1 MSSRLKFISIT
12 GAREHNLKNVDAK
25 IPRRSL
31 TVVTGVSGS
40 GKSSLVFDI
49 LFAEAQRRFMESL
62 SSYAR
67 QFVEK
72 LDKPDVDFVE
82 GLSPSVSV
90 DQKTFHRNPRST
102 VGTITEIYDYMR
114 VLFSVAG
121 KPMCHGCGEEISS
134 QTRSSMVERIV
145 REAGR
150 GPVSVYSPVVRGRK
164 GLYRKE
170 LEEMRREGFLRV
182 RIDGETYDLDEEI
195 ELSRNRKHTIELLVD
210 RMTLGRES
218 SEKRLSDAVALALRR
233 SGGLLVCEAGDDVSL
248 TFSEHF
254 SCPRCDISYPE
265 ISPRLFSFNSPYGA
279 CANCQGLGFETF
291 FDPELI
297 VEDPDRSLRAGA
309 IKPFENSKY
318 LARALEALSRRY
330 GFSLDVPFSGLS
342 REHREKIM
350 LGTGGEEIEF
360 EKSGKRGS
368 ERYEAAFEGV
378 VGILSEWHRETRSE
392 ELREK
397 LEKYMRTV
405 PCGTCGGAR
414 LNRVAV
420 SVLFSGKPLSDL
432 VRMPV
437 CDLLRWFGSVELG
450 EREAKIAG
458 ELLKEISSRLGFLED
473 VGLGYLSLDRA
484 APTLSGGEA
493 QRVRLATQVGS
504 KLTGITYVLDEP
516 SIGLHPRDNEKLIGT
531 LRNIRDRGN
540 TVIVV
545 EHDEETIR
553 SADFVLDMGPGAGEL
568 GGEIVCSGKVSKIAR
583 CCGSLTGKYLSGK
596 KRIPVPRERRSSRAR
611 VGVRGAV
618 GNNLRELDVDF
629 PLGTFICV
637 TGVSGSGKS
646 TLVVDTLYNAL
657 SVKLGASRARA
668 APHSEI
674 AGTEKLDKAV
684 KVDQSP
690 IGRTPRSNPATYTGV
705 FAEIRKIFS
714 MLPEARVMGYGPGRF
729 SFNLPQ
735 GSCAGCGGAGEVRVE
750 MHFLP
755 DVYVRCGE
763 CGGRR
768 YNDETLRV
776 TYRGKTVSDV
786 LDMTV
791 GEAAVFFENVPA
803 ISSRLGVLDDVG
815 LDYVRLGQRSN
826 TLSGGEAQRIK
837 LARELSRKSTGRTL
851 YVLDEPSV
859 GLHFDDI
866 RKLLSVLQRLVDLG
880 NTVVVIEHNL
890 DIVKCADH
898 VIDLGP
904 GGGEEGGSLVACGP
918 PEVVCRAERSHTGFW
933 LGEIL
938 ENGGGEG

>member
-1 MSSRLKFISIT
+1 MKFINIT

-25 IPRRSL
+25 IPRQSL

-67 QFVEK
+67 QFVER

-121 KPMCHGCGEEISS
+121 KPVCYECGEEISS
-134 QTRSSMVERIV
+134 RTRESMVETIE

-150 GPVSVYSPVVRGRK
+150 KPVSIYSPVVQGRK
-164 GLYRKE
+164 GVYRKE

-182 RIDGETYDLDEEI
+182 RIDGETRDLDEEI

-210 RMTLGRES
+210 RMTLGGES
-218 SEKRLSDAVALALRR
+218 SGKRLSDAVSLALKR
-233 SGGLLVCEAGDDVSL
+233 SGGLLMCEVEGGDPL
-248 TFSEHF
+248 IFSEHF
-254 SCPRCDISYPE
+254 SCPRCAVSYPE

-279 CANCQGLGFETF
+279 CSNCQGLGFETF

-297 VEDPDRSLRAGA
+297 VEDPGRSLRGGA
-309 IKPFENSKY
+309 IKPFEDSKY

-330 GFSLDVPFSGLS
+330 GFSLDVPFSELP
-342 REHREKIM
+342 RKHREKIM
-350 LGTGGEEIEF
+350 RGTGGEEIEF
-360 EKSGKRGS
+360 EKSGKRGTK
-368 ERYEAAFEGV
+368 RYEAAFEGV
-378 VGILSEWHRETRSE
+378 VGVLTEWYRETRSD

-397 LEKYMRTV
+397 LERYMRTV

-420 SVLFSGKPLSDL
+420 SVLFSGKPVSDL
-432 VRMPV
+432 VGMPV
-437 CDLLRWFGSVELG
+437 CDLLRWFGSVELD
-450 EREAKIAG
+450 EREEKIAG
-458 ELLKEISSRLGFLED
+458 ELLKEISSRLGFLRD
-473 VGLGYLSLDRA
+473 VGLGYLSLDRS

-516 SIGLHPRDNEKLIGT
+516 SIGLHPRDNERLIGT

-553 SADFVLDMGPGAGEL
+553 NADYVLDVGPGAGEL
-568 GGEIVCSGKVSKIAR
+568 GGEVVCSGGVSKIAR
-583 CCGSLTGKYLSGK
+583 CGGSLTGKYLSGK
-596 KRIPVPRERRSSRAR
+596 KEIPVPEKRRSSRAR
-611 VGVRGAV
+611 LRVCGAA
-618 GNNLRELDVDF
+618 GNNLRKLDVDF

-646 TLVVDTLYNAL
+646 TLVVDTLYNGL
-657 SVKLGASRARA
+657 SRKLNGSRVRA
-668 APHSEI
+668 APHAGM
-674 AGTEKLDKAV
+674 AGTEKLDKVV

-705 FAEIRKIFS
+705 FTEIRKIFS
-714 MLPEARVMGYGPGRF
+714 MLPDARVMGYGPGRF

-735 GSCAGCGGAGEVRVE
+735 GSCARCGGAGDVRVE

-755 DVYVRCGE
+755 DVYVRCE
-763 CGGRR
+763 TCGGKR

-776 TYRGKTVSDV
+776 AYRGKTVADV
-786 LDMTV
+786 LEMTV
-791 GEAAVFFENVPA
+791 GEAAAFFENVPA
-803 ISSRLGVLDDVG
+803 ISSRLGVINDVG

-837 LARELSRKSTGRTL
+837 LARELSKKSAGRTL

-866 RKLLSVLQRLVDLG
+866 LKLLSVLQRLVDLG

-890 DIVKCADH
+890 DIVKCSDH

-904 GGGEEGGSLVACGP
+904 GGGDAGGELVACGT
-918 PEVVCRAERSHTGFW
+918 PESLCAAAESHTGSY

-938 ENGGGEG
+938 AAAGAGS

>member
-1 MSSRLKFISIT
+1 MKFISIT

-67 QFVEK
+67 QFVER

-121 KPMCHGCGEEISS
+121 KPVCYECGEEISS
-134 QTRSSMVERIV
+134 RTRESMVETIE
-145 REAGR
+145 REAG
-150 GPVSVYSPVVRGRK
+150 GKPVSIYSPVVQGRK
-164 GLYRKE
+164 GVYRKE

-182 RIDGETYDLDEEI
+182 RIDGETRDLDEEI

-210 RMTLGRES
+210 RMTLGGES
-218 SEKRLSDAVALALRR
+218 SGKRLSDAVSLALKR
-233 SGGLLVCEAGDDVSL
+233 SGGLLMCEVQGGATL

-254 SCPRCDISYPE
+254 SCPRCAVSYPE

-279 CANCQGLGFETF
+279 CSNCQGLGFETF

-297 VEDPDRSLRAGA
+297 VEDPGRSLRGGA
-309 IKPFENSKY
+309 IKPFEDSKY

-330 GFSLDVPFSGLS
+330 GFSLDVPFSELP
-342 REHREKIM
+342 RKHREKIM
-350 LGTGGEEIEF
+350 RGTGGEEVEF
-360 EKSGKRGS
+360 EKSGKRGT

-378 VGILSEWHRETRSE
+378 VGVLTEWYRETRSD

-397 LEKYMRTV
+397 LERYMRTV

-420 SVLFSGKPLSDL
+420 SVLFSGKPVSDL
-432 VRMPV
+432 VGMPV
-437 CDLLRWFGSVELG
+437 CDLLRWFGSVELD
-450 EREAKIAG
+450 EREEKIAG
-458 ELLKEISSRLGFLED
+458 ELLKEISSRLGFLRD
-473 VGLGYLSLDRA
+473 VGLGYLSLDRS

-516 SIGLHPRDNEKLIGT
+516 SIGLHPRDNERLIGT

-553 SADFVLDMGPGAGEL
+553 NADYVLDVGPGAGEL
-568 GGEIVCSGKVSKIAR
+568 GGEVVCSGGVSKIAR
-583 CCGSLTGKYLSGK
+583 CGGSLTGKYLSGK
-596 KRIPVPRERRSSRAR
+596 KEIPVPEKRRSSRAR
-611 VGVRGAV
+611 LRVRGAA
-618 GNNLRELDVDF
+618 GNNLRKLDVDF

-646 TLVVDTLYNAL
+646 TLVVDTLYNGL
-657 SVKLGASRARA
+657 SRKLNGSRVRA
-668 APHSEI
+668 APHAGM
-674 AGTEKLDKAV
+674 AGTEKLDKVV

-705 FAEIRKIFS
+705 FTEIRKIFS
-714 MLPEARVMGYGPGRF
+714 MLPDARVMGYGPGRF

-735 GSCAGCGGAGEVRVE
+735 GSCARCGGAGDVRVE

-755 DVYVRCGE
+755 DVYVRCE
-763 CGGRR
+763 TCGGKR

-776 TYRGKTVSDV
+776 AYRGKTVADV
-786 LDMTV
+786 LEMTV
-791 GEAAVFFENVPA
+791 GEAAAFFENVPA
-803 ISSRLGVLDDVG
+803 ISSRLGVINDVG

-837 LARELSRKSTGRTL
+837 LARELSKKSAGRTL

-866 RKLLSVLQRLVDLG
+866 LKLLSVLQRLVDLG

-890 DIVKCADH
+890 DIVKCSDH

-904 GGGEEGGSLVACGP
+904 GGGDAGGELVACGT
-918 PEVVCRAERSHTGFW
+918 PESLCAAAESHTGSY

-938 ENGGGEG
+938 AAAGAGS

>member
-1 MSSRLKFISIT
+1 MKFISIT

-121 KPMCHGCGEEISS
+121 KPVCYECGEEISS
-134 QTRSSMVERIV
+134 RTRESMVETIE

-150 GPVSVYSPVVRGRK
+150 KPVSIYSPVVQGRK
-164 GLYRKE
+164 GVYRKE

-182 RIDGETYDLDEEI
+182 RIDGETRDLDEEI

-210 RMTLGRES
+210 RMTLGGES
-218 SEKRLSDAVALALRR
+218 SRKRLSDAVSLALKR
-233 SGGLLVCEAGDDVSL
+233 SGGLLMCEVGDDAPL
-248 TFSEHF
+248 AFSEHF
-254 SCPRCDISYPE
+254 SCPRCAVSYPE

-279 CANCQGLGFETF
+279 CPNCQGLGFETF

-297 VEDPDRSLRAGA
+297 VEDPGRSLRGGA
-309 IKPFENSKY
+309 IKPFEDSKY
-318 LARALEALSRRY
+318 LARALEALARRY
-330 GFSLDVPFSGLS
+330 GFSLDVPFSKLS
-342 REHREKIM
+342 RGHREKIM
-350 LGTGGEEIEF
+350 RGTGGEEIEF
-360 EKSGKRGS
+360 EKSGKKGT

-378 VGILSEWHRETRSE
+378 VGILTEWYGETRSD

-420 SVLFSGKPLSDL
+420 SVLFSGKPVSDL
-432 VRMPV
+432 VGMPV

-450 EREAKIAG
+450 GREEKIAG
-458 ELLKEISSRLGFLED
+458 ELLKEISSRLGFLRD

-516 SIGLHPRDNEKLIGT
+516 SIGLHPRDNERLIGT

-553 SADFVLDMGPGAGEL
+553 NADYVLDVGPGAGEL
-568 GGEIVCSGKVSKIAR
+568 GGEVVCSGGVSKIAR
-583 CCGSLTGKYLSGK
+583 CGGSLTGKYLSGK
-596 KRIPVPRERRSSRAR
+596 KEIPVPEKRRSSRAR
-611 VGVRGAV
+611 LRVRGAA
-618 GNNLRELDVDF
+618 GNNLRKLDVDF

-646 TLVVDTLYNAL
+646 TLVVDTLYNGL
-657 SVKLGASRARA
+657 SRKLNGSRVRA
-668 APHSEI
+668 APHAGM
-674 AGTEKLDKAV
+674 AGTEKLDKVV

-735 GSCAGCGGAGEVRVE
+735 GNCARCGGAGDVRVE

-755 DVYVRCGE
+755 DVYVRCE
-763 CGGRR
+763 TCGGRR

-776 TYRGKTVSDV
+776 AYRGKTVADV
-786 LDMTV
+786 LEMTV
-791 GEAAVFFENVPA
+791 GEAAAFFENVPA
-803 ISSRLGVLDDVG
+803 ISSRLGVINDVG

-837 LARELSRKSTGRTL
+837 LARELSKKSTGRTL

-866 RKLLSVLQRLVDLG
+866 LKLLSVLQRLVDLG

-890 DIVKCADH
+890 DIVKCSDH

-904 GGGEEGGSLVACGP
+904 GGGDAGGELVACGT
-918 PEVVCRAERSHTGFW
+918 PESLCAAAQSHTGSY

-938 ENGGGEG
+938 AAAGAGD

>member
-1 MSSRLKFISIT
+1 MKFISIT

-121 KPMCHGCGEEISS
+121 KPLCYECGEEISS
-134 QTRSSMVERIV
+134 QTRSSMVERIE
-145 REAGR
+145 REAGQK
-150 GPVSVYSPVVRGRK
+150 PVSVYSPVVRGRK
-164 GLYRKE
+164 GMYRKE

-182 RIDGETYDLDEEI
+182 RIDGETRDLDEEI
-195 ELSRNRKHTIELLVD
+195 ELSRNKKHTIELLVD
-210 RMTLGRES
+210 RMTLRRES
-218 SEKRLSDAVALALRR
+218 SNKRLSDAVSLALRR
-233 SGGLLVCEAGDDVSL
+233 SGGILVCEIGDERSL

-254 SCPRCDISYPE
+254 SCPRCSINYPE

-297 VEDPDRSLRAGA
+297 VEDPGKSLRAGA
-309 IKPFENSKY
+309 IKPFEDLKY
-318 LARALEALSRRY
+318 MARALEALSRHC
-330 GFSLDVPFSGLS
+330 GFSLDVPFSSLS
-342 REHREKIM
+342 RGHREKIM

-360 EKSGKRGS
+360 EKSGKRGT
-368 ERYEAAFEGV
+368 ERYEAVFEGV
-378 VGILSEWHRETRSE
+378 AGILAEWHRETRSD

-397 LEKYMRTV
+397 LERYMRTV
-405 PCGTCGGAR
+405 PCGLCGGAR
-414 LNRVAV
+414 LNRIAV

-437 CDLLRWFGSVELG
+437 CDLLRWFGSVELS
-450 EREAKIAG
+450 ERETKIAG

-473 VGLGYLSLDRA
+473 VGLGYLSLDRT

-531 LRNIRDRGN
+531 LRSIRDRGN

-553 SADFVLDMGPGAGEL
+553 NADFVLDVGPGAGEL
-568 GGEIVCSGKVSKIAR
+568 GGEVVCSGKVSKIAR
-583 CCGSLTGKYLSGK
+583 CGGSLTGKYLSGK
-596 KRIPVPRERRSSRAR
+596 KQIPVPAKRRSSRVR

-629 PLGTFICV
+629 PLGTFVCV

-646 TLVVDTLYNAL
+646 TLVVDTLYNGL
-657 SVKLGASRARA
+657 SRKLNGSRVRA
-668 APHSEI
+668 APHAEI
-674 AGTEKLDKAV
+674 AGTEKLDKVV

-705 FAEIRKIFS
+705 FTEIRKIFS

-729 SFNLPQ
+729 SFNLSQ
-735 GSCAGCGGAGEVRVE
+735 GSCAGCGGGGNVRVE

-755 DVYVRCGE
+755 DVYVRCE
-763 CGGRR
+763 ACGGKR

-791 GEAAVFFENVPA
+791 REAAVFFENVPA
-803 ISSRLGVLDDVG
+803 ISSRLGVLNDVG

-837 LARELSRKSTGRTL
+837 LARELSKKSTGRTL

-904 GGGEEGGSLVACGP
+904 GGGDEGGSLVACGA
-918 PEVVCRAERSHTGFW
+918 PELVCGAAQSHTGSY

-938 ENGGGEG
+938 KNGGAEG

>member
-1 MSSRLKFISIT
+1 MKFISIT

-67 QFVEK
+67 QFVER

-121 KPMCHGCGEEISS
+121 KPVCYECGEEISS
-134 QTRSSMVERIV
+134 RTRESMVETIE
-145 REAGR
+145 REAG
-150 GPVSVYSPVVRGRK
+150 GKPVSIYSPVVQGRK
-164 GLYRKE
+164 GVYRKE

-182 RIDGETYDLDEEI
+182 RIDGETRDLDEEI

-210 RMTLGRES
+210 RMTLGGES
-218 SEKRLSDAVALALRR
+218 SGKRLSDAVSLALKR
-233 SGGLLVCEAGDDVSL
+233 SGGLLMCEVRGGATL

-254 SCPRCDISYPE
+254 SCPRCAVSYPE

-279 CANCQGLGFETF
+279 CSNCQGLGFETF

-297 VEDPDRSLRAGA
+297 VEDPGRSLRGGA
-309 IKPFENSKY
+309 IKPFEDSKY

-330 GFSLDVPFSGLS
+330 GFSLDVPFSELP
-342 REHREKIM
+342 RKHREKIM
-350 LGTGGEEIEF
+350 RGTGGEEIEF
-360 EKSGKRGS
+360 EKSGKRGTK
-368 ERYEAAFEGV
+368 RYEAAFEGV
-378 VGILSEWHRETRSE
+378 VGVLTEWYRETRSD

-397 LEKYMRTV
+397 LERYMRTV

-420 SVLFSGKPLSDL
+420 SVLFSGKPVSDL
-432 VRMPV
+432 VGMPV
-437 CDLLRWFGSVELG
+437 CDLLRWFGSVELD
-450 EREAKIAG
+450 EREEKIAG
-458 ELLKEISSRLGFLED
+458 ELLKEISSRLGFLRD
-473 VGLGYLSLDRA
+473 VGLGYLSLDRS

-516 SIGLHPRDNEKLIGT
+516 SIGLHPRDNERLIGT

-553 SADFVLDMGPGAGEL
+553 NADYVLDVGPGAGEL
-568 GGEIVCSGKVSKIAR
+568 GGEVVCSGGVSKIAR
-583 CCGSLTGKYLSGK
+583 CGGSLTGKYLSGK
-596 KRIPVPRERRSSRAR
+596 KEIPVPEKRRSSRAR
-611 VGVRGAV
+611 LRVRGAA
-618 GNNLRELDVDF
+618 GNNLRKLDVDF

-646 TLVVDTLYNAL
+646 TLVVDTLYNGL
-657 SVKLGASRARA
+657 SRKLNGSRVRA
-668 APHSEI
+668 APHAGM
-674 AGTEKLDKAV
+674 AGTEKLDKVV

-705 FAEIRKIFS
+705 FTEIRKIFS
-714 MLPEARVMGYGPGRF
+714 MLPDARVMGYGPGRF

-735 GSCAGCGGAGEVRVE
+735 GSCARCGGAGDVRVE

-755 DVYVRCGE
+755 DVYVRCE
-763 CGGRR
+763 TCGGRR

-776 TYRGKTVSDV
+776 AYRGKTVADV
-786 LDMTV
+786 LEMTV
-791 GEAAVFFENVPA
+791 GEAAAFFENVPA
-803 ISSRLGVLDDVG
+803 ISSRLGVINDVG

-837 LARELSRKSTGRTL
+837 LARELSKKSAGRTL

-866 RKLLSVLQRLVDLG
+866 LKLLSVLQRLVDLG

-890 DIVKCADH
+890 DIVKCSDH

-904 GGGEEGGSLVACGP
+904 GGGDAGGELVACGT
-918 PEVVCRAERSHTGFW
+918 PESLCAAAESHTGSY

-938 ENGGGEG
+938 AVAGAGS

>member
-1 MSSRLKFISIT
+1 MKFISIT

-67 QFVEK
+67 QFVDK

-121 KPMCHGCGEEISS
+121 KPMCHECGEEISS

-145 REAGR
+145 WEAGR

-182 RIDGETYDLDEEI
+182 RIDGEMRDLDEEI
-195 ELSRNRKHTIELLVD
+195 ELSRNKKHTIELLVD

-218 SEKRLSDAVALALRR
+218 SEKRLSDAVSLALRR
-233 SGGLLVCEAGDDVSL
+233 SGGLLRCDAGDDVSL

-291 FDPELI
+291 FDPELV
-297 VEDPDRSLRAGA
+297 VEDPGRSLRAGA

-342 REHREKIM
+342 REHRERIM

-437 CDLLRWFGSVELG
+437 RDLLRWFGSVELG

-531 LRNIRDRGN
+531 LREIRDRGN

-553 SADFVLDMGPGAGEL
+553 NADFVLDVGPGAGEL
-568 GGEIVCSGKVSKIAR
+568 GGEVVCSGRVSKITR
-583 CCGSLTGKYLSGK
+583 CGGSLTGKYLSGK
-596 KRIPVPRERRSSRAR
+596 KRIAVPRRRRSSQTR

-657 SVKLGASRARA
+657 SGRLGGTRARA
-668 APHSEI
+668 APHSGI

-735 GSCAGCGGAGEVRVE
+735 GSCAECGGAGEVRVE

-755 DVYVRCGE
+755 DVYARCGE
-763 CGGRR
+763 CGGKR

-791 GEAAVFFENVPA
+791 GEAAVFFENIPA

-837 LARELSRKSTGRTL
+837 LARELSKKSTGRTL

-904 GGGEEGGSLVACGP
+904 GGGEEGGRLVACGP
-918 PEVVCRAERSHTGFW
+918 PEAVCRAARSHTGSY

>member
-1 MSSRLKFISIT
+1 MKFINIT

-67 QFVEK
+67 QFVDK

-121 KPMCHGCGEEISS
+121 KPTCHECGEEISS
-134 QTRSSMVERIV
+134 QTRSAMVERVV

-150 GPVSVYSPVVRGRK
+150 RPVSVYSPVVRGRK

-182 RIDGETYDLDEEI
+182 RIDGEMRDLDEEI

-210 RMTLGRES
+210 RMTLGREG

-233 SGGLLVCEAGDDVSL
+233 SGGLLRCEAGDDVSL

-254 SCPRCDISYPE
+254 SCPRCDVSYPE

-291 FDPELI
+291 FDPELM
-297 VEDPDRSLRAGA
+297 VEDPGRSLRAGA

-342 REHREKIM
+342 REHRERIM
-350 LGTGGEEIEF
+350 FGTGGEEIEF

-437 CDLLRWFGSVELG
+437 CDLIRWFGSVELG

-553 SADFVLDMGPGAGEL
+553 NADFVLDVGPGAGEL
-568 GGEIVCSGKVSKIAR
+568 GGEVVCSGKVSKIAR
-583 CCGSLTGKYLSGK
+583 CGGSLTGKYLSGK
-596 KRIPVPRERRSSRAR
+596 KRIAVPRRRRSSQNR

-657 SVKLGASRARA
+657 SGKLGGTRARA
-668 APHSEI
+668 APHSGI
-674 AGTEKLDKAV
+674 SGTEKLDKAV

-705 FAEIRKIFS
+705 FTEIRKIFS

-735 GSCAGCGGAGEVRVE
+735 GSCAECGGAGEVRVE

-755 DVYVRCGE
+755 DVYARCGE

-791 GEAAVFFENVPA
+791 GEAAVFFGNVPA

-837 LARELSRKSTGRTL
+837 LARELSKKSTGRTL

-918 PEVVCRAERSHTGFW
+918 PEVVCRAARSHTGSY

>member
-1 MSSRLKFISIT
+1 MKFISIT

-67 QFVEK
+67 QFVER

-121 KPMCHGCGEEISS
+121 KPVCYECGEEISS
-134 QTRSSMVERIV
+134 RTRQSMVETIE
-145 REAGR
+145 REAG
-150 GPVSVYSPVVRGRK
+150 GKPVSIYSPVVQGRK
-164 GLYRKE
+164 GVYRKE

-182 RIDGETYDLDEEI
+182 RIDGETRDLDEEI

-210 RMTLGRES
+210 RMTLGGES
-218 SEKRLSDAVALALRR
+218 SGKRLSDAVSLALKR
-233 SGGLLVCEAGDDVSL
+233 SGGLLMCEVRGGATL

-254 SCPRCDISYPE
+254 SCPRCAVSYPE

-279 CANCQGLGFETF
+279 CSNCQGLGFETF

-297 VEDPDRSLRAGA
+297 VEDPGRSLRGGA
-309 IKPFENSKY
+309 IKPFEDSKY

-330 GFSLDVPFSGLS
+330 GFSLDVPFSELP
-342 REHREKIM
+342 RKHREKIM
-350 LGTGGEEIEF
+350 RGTGGEEVEF
-360 EKSGKRGS
+360 EKSGKRGT

-378 VGILSEWHRETRSE
+378 VGVLTEWYRETRSD

-397 LEKYMRTV
+397 LERYMRTV

-420 SVLFSGKPLSDL
+420 SVLFSGKPVSDL
-432 VRMPV
+432 VGMPV
-437 CDLLRWFGSVELG
+437 CDLLRWFGSVELDR
-450 EREAKIAG
+450 REEKIAG
-458 ELLKEISSRLGFLED
+458 ELLKEISSRLGFLRD
-473 VGLGYLSLDRA
+473 VGLGYLSLDRS

-516 SIGLHPRDNEKLIGT
+516 SIGLHPRDNERLIGT

-553 SADFVLDMGPGAGEL
+553 NADYVLDVGPGAGEL
-568 GGEIVCSGKVSKIAR
+568 GGEVVCSGGVSKIAR
-583 CCGSLTGKYLSGK
+583 CGGSLTGKYLSGK
-596 KRIPVPRERRSSRAR
+596 KEIPVPEKRRSSRAR
-611 VGVRGAV
+611 LRVRGAT
-618 GNNLRELDVDF
+618 GNNLRKLDVDF

-646 TLVVDTLYNAL
+646 TLVVDTLYNGL
-657 SVKLGASRARA
+657 SRKLNGSRVRA
-668 APHSEI
+668 APHAGM
-674 AGTEKLDKAV
+674 AGTEKLDKVV

-705 FAEIRKIFS
+705 FTEIRKIFS
-714 MLPEARVMGYGPGRF
+714 MLPDARVMGYGPGRF

-735 GSCAGCGGAGEVRVE
+735 GSCARCGGAGDVRVE

-755 DVYVRCGE
+755 DVYVRCE
-763 CGGRR
+763 TCGGRR

-776 TYRGKTVSDV
+776 AYRGKTVADV
-786 LDMTV
+786 LEMTV
-791 GEAAVFFENVPA
+791 GEAAAFFENVPA
-803 ISSRLGVLDDVG
+803 ISSRLGVINDVG

-837 LARELSRKSTGRTL
+837 LARELSKKSAGRTL

-866 RKLLSVLQRLVDLG
+866 LKLLSVLQRLVDLG

-890 DIVKCADH
+890 DIVKCSDH

-904 GGGEEGGSLVACGP
+904 GGGDAGGELVACGT
-918 PEVVCRAERSHTGFW
+918 PESLCAAAESHTGSY

-938 ENGGGEG
+938 AADGAGS